1 MELKFKIQSHQ
12 TAAVQ
17 AVIDCFKRQ
26 KEAGPSHPI
35 PLYRI
40 DPGVQLNP
48 RYDLEH
54 GFKNNDILVDDSV
67 LLEDIQSVQK
77 RQNLQP
83 SKTLTNFTK
92 PNNQGIHKSVR
103 SSYNP
108 GAKIN
113 LDIEMET
120 GTGKTYCYIKTMFE
134 MNKEYGWSK
143 FIVMVPSIAI
153 REGVYNSFQS
163 TRKHFAEYYGKKARF
178 FIYNS
183 RSLHELESF
192 SSDAGI
198 NVMIINIQAFNARGQ
213 DNRRI
218 YEELDEFQSRR
229 PIDVLCA
236 NQPILILDE
245 PQKMEGRATLE
256 ALPKFNPLM
265 ILRYSATHRTH
276 HCLIHRLDALDA
288 YNRKLVKKIAV
299 HGIRTRGMTGTNAYL
314 FFEGIEI
321 STKAPMARIE
331 MEVKLRS
338 GRIKR
343 QLKRLKCNTD
353 LYEASNGLDQYRE
366 HVIYEI
372 DANQDVIEFK
382 DGKRLFV
389 GEATGDVNEND
400 IRRIQIRET
409 IKAHLDKERM
419 LFPKDI
425 KVLSLFFI
433 DEVNKYRDYS
443 QVDEKGDYARIFER
457 EYEML
462 REEYLSDQMINDEAY
477 RDYLINID
485 PTSTHNGYFSI
496 DKKGR
501 MTDPNVKKIGIEK
514 GISDDASAYDLIL
527 KNKEQLLSLKEPTR
541 FIFSH
546 SALREGWDNPNVFVM
561 CMLKRSDSNISRRQE
576 VGRGLRIS
584 VDQRGERNDHP
595 ALVHEINVLSI
606 IASESYESFVQG
618 LQTEIADSLSRPRK
632 ASKEYFEGK
641 SIRTSE
647 GPLKISPQM
656 ATQIYHYLVRHEFID
671 DAEQITNIYRKAREE
686 GKLPNMGE
694 NERYRTQI
702 IDLIDGEFLDYT
714 SPEDGRKAKRNRL
727 NANFKKKE
735 FQELW
740 SRINKKVVY
749 QVAFDSN
756 ELICKCIAS
765 LNKNL
770 IIPSSEYIITEGEQK
785 DDLSDTVA
793 HESDGFTVT
802 RRKREEGSPVYSPV
816 KYDLVGKI
824 AENSKITRNTSATI
838 LSKIEPRIFDQFK
851 YNPERFISES
861 SHIIDKQM
869 ASMVIERL
877 IYNEI
882 DECYDIDIFTANQT
896 GQDFSRATA
905 KLKNHV
911 YDFAITDSDIERK
924 FVEELDT
931 SNEVTVY
938 AKMPRGFLIPTP
950 FGDYNPDWAISFKV
964 GDHKYLYFVAETKGS
979 MSSMQL
985 RQLEQSKID
994 CAKKFFEETCR
1005 RIDTGEVKYG
1015 VVTNY
1020 DDLTDLVKA
1029 IVK

>member
-1 MELKFKIQSHQ
+1 MELKFKIQPHQ
-12 TAAVQ
+12 TAAVE
-17 AVIDCFKRQ
+17 AVIDCFEGQPKATLSR
-26 KEAGPSHPI
+26 
-35 PLYRI
+35 YRI
-40 DPGVQLNP
+40 DPGMQLNP
-48 RYDLEH
+48 RYDLED
-54 GFKNNDILVDDSV
+54 GFKNNDILIEDAV
-67 LLEDIQSVQK
+67 LLNNIKSVQE

-83 SKTLTNFTK
+83 SEALSHFTK
-92 PNNQGIHKSVR
+92 SNNQGIQKPVR
-103 SSYNP
+103 STYNP

-134 MNKEYGWSK
+134 MKKRFGWSK

-153 REGVYNSFQS
+153 REGIYNSFQS
-163 TRKHFAEYYGKKARF
+163 TEKHFAESYGKKARF

-229 PIDVLCA
+229 PIDVLSA

-265 ILRYSATHRTH
+265 ILRYSATHRTQ
-276 HCLIHRLDALDA
+276 HCRIHRLDALDA

-299 HGIRTRGMTGTNAYL
+299 HGIRTHGGTGTSAYL
-314 FFEGIEI
+314 FLEGIEI
-321 STKAPMARIE
+321 STEAPVARIE

-353 LYEASNGLDQYRE
+353 LYEASNGLEQYRE
-366 HVIYEI
+366 HIIYDI
-372 DANQDVIEFK
+372 DAKQDFVEFK
-382 DGKRLFV
+382 DGNRLFV
-389 GEATGDVNEND
+389 GEAIGNVYEND

-409 IKAHLDKERM
+409 IRAHLDKERE
-419 LFPKDI
+419 LFSKNI

-433 DEVNKYRDYS
+433 DEVKKYRDYS
-443 QVDEKGDYARIFER
+443 QVDEKGEYARIFER

-462 REEYLSDQMINDEAY
+462 REEYLSDPIINDEGY
-477 RDYLINID
+477 RDHLKDID
-485 PTSTHNGYFSI
+485 PASTHNGYFSI

-501 MTDPNVKKIGIEK
+501 MTDPSIKKIGIEK
-514 GISDDASAYDLIL
+514 GNSDDASAYDLIL
-527 KNKEQLLSLKEPTR
+527 KNKEQLLSIEEPTR

-584 VDQRGERNDHP
+584 VNKDGQRTDHP
-595 ALVHEINVLSI
+595 VSVHEINVLSI

-618 LQTEIADSLSRPRK
+618 LQTEISDSLSRPRK
-632 ASKEYFEGK
+632 ASREYFEGK
-641 SIRTSE
+641 SIQTSE
-647 GPLKISPQM
+647 GPLKISSQM
-656 ATQIYHYLVRHEFID
+656 ATQIYHYLVRNEFVD
-671 DAEQITNIYRKAREE
+671 DDEHITRIYRQAREE
-686 GKLPNMGE
+686 EQLPDMGM
-694 NERYRTQI
+694 NERYRSQI
-702 IDLIDGEFLDYT
+702 IDLIDGEFLDF
-714 SPEDGRKAKRNRL
+714 PRLEDGRKAKRNRL
-727 NANFKKKE
+727 NANFEKKE

-740 SRINKKVVY
+740 SRINKKTIY
-749 QVAFDSN
+749 QVDFDSY
-756 ELICKCIAS
+756 ELIGKCVAS

-770 IIPSSEYIITEGEQK
+770 NIPSLEYIITEGVQK
-785 DDLSDTVA
+785 DELSDTAA

-802 RRKREEGSPVYSPV
+802 NAKREEGTPVYSPV

-824 AENSKITRNTSATI
+824 AESSKITRKTSATI
-838 LSKIEPRIFDQFK
+838 LSKIEPRIFHQFIH
-851 YNPERFISES
+851 NPERFISES
-861 SHIIDKQM
+861 SRIINEEM

-877 IYNEI
+877 IYSEI
-882 DECYDIDIFTANQT
+882 DECYNIDIFTANQT
-896 GQDFSRATA
+896 GQDLSRATA
-905 KLKNHV
+905 QLKKHV
-911 YDFAITDSDIERK
+911 YDFAITDSDIERR

-931 SNEVTVY
+931 SSEVTVY
-938 AKMPRGFLIPTP
+938 AKLPRGFLIPTP
-950 FGDYNPDWAISFKV
+950 IGDYNPDWAISFKV
-964 GDHKYLYFVAETKGS
+964 GDHRHLYFIAETKGS

-985 RQLEQSKID
+985 RKLEQNKID
-994 CAKKFFEETCR
+994 CAKKFFEDTCR

-1020 DDLTDLVKA
+1020 DDLTDLVRT
-1029 IVK
+1029 IVE